1 MYVFPRNFKREFPK
15 ITHGD
20 GIYLF
25 DDKGNRYLD
34 GCSGAVSANIGYGN
48 KGVAEAI
55 FDQIC
60 KISFAH
66 GSIWDTEIN
75 EIAARKILNI
85 APKGFSHV
93 WYVNAGSEST
103 EAAIKMA
110 HQYFLERDGRSE
122 KHLVIGRNNGYH
134 GSTLGTLGI
143 GGNVNR
149 RKLFM
154 TMIKD
159 HPKIETHYCYR
170 CPFNKQYPGC
180 GLECARSLEEKINRV
195 GAQYVSAFIAE
206 PIIGSTA
213 GAVVAPPEYWEIV
226 RDICD
231 KYDILLI
238 ADEVMTG
245 VGRTGKN
252 FCVEHWGVTP
262 DIIASAK
269 GLASCYFPAG
279 ATICT
284 QKIADAF
291 ANGSGIF
298 AHSHTFNGM
307 PAASAA
313 ISAVLDFYTQNDL
326 CSNAAKMGKIIER
339 YAPAILEC
347 EYVGDVRG
355 KGLMWGFEFVKDKK
369 TKEPFEKTKGV
380 GTKFRDFC
388 IRRGFT
394 VYPGASMVD
403 GVNGDN
409 IIIAPPLI
417 ITVEQITDFLD
428 MLVDALRA
436 FAKELQG

>member
-1 MYVFPRNFKREFPK
+1 MPVFPRNFQRKFPK

-20 GIYLF
+20 GIYLI

-48 KGVAEAI
+48 QEIAKAI
-55 FDQIC
+55 YDQLC
-60 KISFAH
+60 KVSFAH
-66 GSIWDTEIN
+66 GSIWETEIN
-75 EIAARKILNI
+75 ELAAQKILGI
-85 APKGFSHV
+85 APKGFNYV
-93 WYVNAGSEST
+93 WYVNAGSEAT

-110 HQYFLERDGRSE
+110 RQYFLERDGVSE

-159 HPKIETHYCYR
+159 HPKVETHYCYR

-180 GLECARSLEEKINRV
+180 NLECARSLEENINRI
-195 GAQYVSAFIAE
+195 GAQYVSSFIAE

-213 GAVVAPPEYWEIV
+213 GAVVAPPEYWGIV
-226 RDICD
+226 REICNR
-231 KYDILLI
+231 YDILLI

-252 FCVEHWGVTP
+252 YCVEHWGITP

-279 ATICT
+279 ATIVT
-284 QKIADAF
+284 QKVADAF
-291 ANGSGIF
+291 ANGSGVF

-313 ISAVLDFYTQNDL
+313 INAVLDFYIKNHL
-326 CSNAAKMGKIIER
+326 CDNAAEMGKIMEK
-339 YAPAILEC
+339 YSQQILSC

-355 KGLMWGFEFVKDKK
+355 KGLMWGFEFVKDKA
-369 TKEPFEKTKGV
+369 TKEPFTRNEGV
-380 GTKFRDFC
+380 GMKFRDFC
-388 IRRGFT
+388 LQRGFT

-417 ITVEQITDFLD
+417 ITEQKLIELLD
-428 MLVDALRA
+428 MLVDALNA
-436 FAKELQG
+436 FAKELY